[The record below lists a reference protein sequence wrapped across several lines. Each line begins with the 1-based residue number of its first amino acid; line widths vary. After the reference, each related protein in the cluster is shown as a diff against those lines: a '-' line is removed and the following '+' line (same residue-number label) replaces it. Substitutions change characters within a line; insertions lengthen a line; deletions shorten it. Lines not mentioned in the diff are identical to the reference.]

1 MSTSPSGQSFFGF
14 SSDYAKYQLDEFY
27 LLAKNMHVSW
37 TDFMKMPSYARRY
50 FVDKIIE
57 LSQKTD

>member
-1 MSTSPSGQSFFGF
+1 MSISTSGQSFFGF

>member
-1 MSTSPSGQSFFGF
+1 
-14 SSDYAKYQLDEFY
+14 
-27 LLAKNMHVSW
+27 MHVSW